1 MERHAGE
8 TAGSG
13 HTGPDSAPEQLPAAA
28 QFMRLLA
35 GKWVVAAIATAA
47 KLGLAEHLE
56 TPLHVEELARRCTLH
71 APSLRRLIGVLVGEG
86 LLAFEDADHVVLTA
100 LGQQLRR
107 DKLGILAEFV
117 GSESQWTPWLH
128 LEHSLRTGQAAFEH
142 QHGESLFTYLE
153 HHDAEA
159 ALYDTAVDAFT
170 REQAR
175 ALAATSVLDAA
186 SVVVDV
192 GGGRGTFLMELLL
205 RREALRGVL
214 YDKPNVVGPVA
225 ARFAEAGLGK
235 RATLVGGDFLQSVPP
250 GADCYVIK
258 HVLHNWDDATA
269 LAILGNCARAMA
281 PSGLVLVVEGITLP
295 GNLRD
300 GTRLMDL
307 EMLVLTGGG
316 RERSKPEFR
325 RLFAGV
331 GLHLEKTLRLSEGAW
346 AMVAR
351 KAPSAPGVPA

>member
-1 MERHAGE
+1 MTRHAGE
-8 TAGSG
+8 T
-13 HTGPDSAPEQLPAAA
+13 TDTEPAPEHLPAPA

-56 TPLHVEELARRCTLH
+56 TPLGVEELARRCDLH

-86 LLAFEDADHVVLTA
+86 LLAFEDAQRVVLTP

-117 GSESQWTPWLH
+117 GSESQWSPWVH
-128 LEHSLRTGQAAFEH
+128 LEHSVRTGQAAFEH
-142 QHGESLFTYLE
+142 QHGQSLFTYLE
-153 HHDAEA
+153 HHAADAD
-159 ALYDTAVDAFT
+159 LYDTAVDAFT

-175 ALAATSVLDAA
+175 ALAETNVLDSA

-192 GGGRGTFLMELLL
+192 GGGRGTFLMELLV
-205 RREALRGVL
+205 RRPALRGIL
-214 YDKPNVVGPVA
+214 YDKPNVVTPVA
-225 ARFAEAGLGK
+225 ARFAEAGLGA
-235 RATLVGGDFLQSVPP
+235 RAELAGGDFHQSVPP

-258 HVLHNWDDATA
+258 HVLHNWDDASA
-269 LAILGNCARAMA
+269 LGILQNCARAMA
-281 PSGLVLVVEGITLP
+281 PGGAVLVVEGIALP

-346 AMVAR
+346 AMLAR
-351 KAPSAPGVPA
+351 KAPASLSE